1 MKLFL
6 NKEVCLNNLSNEGLA
21 VWCGLLSLQNEDCIK
36 NVCCTSD
43 IVGYAL
49 SKSMKHSRRFVD
61 YIISGIDELVNLG
74 YLSIVEL
81 KGKHRVYDCS
91 KLAVDAKSMLY
102 TVITS
107 EEANKIFQIK
117 GVDSF
122 LLLRY
127 FICVM
132 STISTTIEVKV
143 DVNYSKSN
151 CVGNMTI
158 NYIARMCG
166 IRDSTA
172 MEYNKLLEENG
183 LIYIYRQPIY
193 MINRKSKALSRLPNV
208 YGRPCDKIFIDTFA
222 KNERDFKKG
231 KDWYDIRNK
240 QLDERRKLAQRYNQ
254 LCMGNDKNYNEEDII
269 AIFTY
274 VVEENKRYEELSEKK
289 NNSDF
294 LEKLRDLSVFD
305 KYDFIQMENN

>member
-1 MKLFL
+1 MKLIL
-6 NKEVCLNNLSNEGLA
+6 SKKQYENLSPQGLA
-21 VWCGLLSLQNEDCIK
+21 VYCALKQLMVSYENHKVCGTVKTLVYTLCQ
-36 NVCCTSD
+36 T
-43 IVGYAL
+43 
-49 SKSMKHSRRFVD
+49 MKCSRRMIE
-61 YIISGIDELVNLG
+61 YIIEALDELEKKDLIKVIET
-74 YLSIVEL
+74 S
-81 KGKHRVYDCS
+81 GKTYVWDCS
-91 KLAVDAKSMLY
+91 KLHVDIENEFFN
-102 TVITS
+102 TVTS
-107 EEANKIFQIK
+107 EEVNKIFQIK

-127 FICVM
+127 FVCVM

-158 NYIARMCG
+158 NYIARICG

-231 KDWYDIRNK
+231 KDWYDTRNK